1 MRALPLDIGLIHFV
15 GIGGIGMSGIAEVL
29 HNLGYKVQGSDIAE
43 SANTRRLAELGIKV
57 AIGHRADN
65 LDSAQVVVVS
75 SAVKK
80 DNPEVLAARARLVPV
95 VRRAEMLGELMR
107 LRWSIAVGGTH
118 GKTTTT
124 SMVAAMLDA
133 GGLDPTVINGGIINA
148 YGTNARIGQGDWMV
162 VESDESDGS
171 FLRLPATIAVVTN
184 VDPEHLDHYGTFDA
198 LRDAFVRFV
207 ENIPFYGFAVLCADH
222 PEVQA
227 LIPRVADRRIITYGL
242 GVNADIRAMN
252 LHLNRNGATF
262 DALVEHRATNQ
273 SRTISGLRLPMFG
286 RHNVQNALA
295 AIAVAQEMG
304 LPDDTIRQALASFSG
319 VKRRFTKTGEAH
331 GITIID
337 DYGHHPVEI
346 AATLRAA
353 RQSYGGSGRV
363 IAVMQ
368 PHRYTRLASLRE
380 EFATCFTDADA
391 VIIADVYAAG
401 EAPIEGV
408 NRDMLVSLVRQA
420 GHRDVSPLGAPA
432 ELPAMIWHMAR
443 PGDVVV
449 CLGAGNIT
457 AWAHALPGQLQ
468 QLSAEQANLRSVAND
483 HGPGTAA

>member
-29 HNLGYKVQGSDIAE
+29 HNLGYKVQGSDVAE
-43 SANTRRLAELGIKV
+43 GANTRRLAELGIKV

-65 LDSAQVVVVS
+65 LSNAQVVVVS

-107 LRWSIAVGGTH
+107 LKWSIAVGGTH

-148 YGTNARIGQGDWMV
+148 YGTNARIGAGDWMV

-171 FLRLPATIAVVTN
+171 FLRLPATIAIVTN

-207 ENIPFYGFAVLCADH
+207 ENLPFYGFAVLCADH

-227 LIPRVADRRIITYGL
+227 LIPRIADRRIVTYGL
-242 GVNADIRAMN
+242 GVNADVRAMN
-252 LHLNRNGATF
+252 LRLDRAGADF
-262 DALVEHRATNQ
+262 DVLVANRATNE
-273 SRTISGLRLPMFG
+273 SRSIDGLRLPMFG
-286 RHNVQNALA
+286 QHNVQNALA

-304 LPDDTIRQALASFSG
+304 LPDEIIRRALGAFSG
-319 VKRRFTKTGEAH
+319 VKRRFTRTGEAR
-331 GITIID
+331 GITVID

-346 AATLRAA
+346 AAVLRAA
-353 RQSYGGSGRV
+353 RQAYGGSGRV

-368 PHRYTRLASLRE
+368 PHRYTRLASLKN
-380 EFATCFTDADA
+380 EFATCFGDADI

-401 EAPIEGV
+401 ETPIEGV
-408 NRDMLVSLVRQA
+408 NRDMLVGLVQRA
-420 GHRDVSPLGAPA
+420 GHRDVMTLDGPGD
-432 ELPAMIWHMAR
+432 LPSMIWRIAR

-457 AWAHALPGQLQ
+457 SWAQALPGQLQ
-468 QLSAEQANLRSVAND
+468 QLAAEHAGPRSIAND
-483 HGPGTAA
+483 SGSAA